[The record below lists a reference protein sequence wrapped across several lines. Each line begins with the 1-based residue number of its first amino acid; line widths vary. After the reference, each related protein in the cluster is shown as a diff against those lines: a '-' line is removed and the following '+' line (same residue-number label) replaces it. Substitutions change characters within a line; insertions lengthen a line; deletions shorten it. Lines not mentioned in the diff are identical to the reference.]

1 MTVAPS
7 LGTTSVQHS
16 STYQIVNLNI
26 ALNHKPWQVTL
37 YATNLFDRQEILA
50 PPSQPNELGN
60 LTNDYLVNPPR
71 QIGLRIGYSF

>member
-1 MTVAPS
+1 VAPS

-16 STYQIVNLNI
+16 STYQIMNLNL

-50 PPSQPNELGN
+50 PPSQPNQLNN

-71 QIGLRIGYSF
+71 QIGLRIGYSY